1 MDGEILSKAE
11 RASLARAM
19 LLSKLADMRS
29 QLPTLMGL
37 AKMSGREE
45 ARYQLRMAYEWL
57 AEAQDNVGLPLVE
70 IVNSEDKDET
80 QPIEDKQDTERF
92 EVLE

>member
-11 RASLARAM
+11 RASLARTM

-57 AEAQDNVGLPLVE
+57 GEALDSVGLPRVE
-70 IVNSEDKDET
+70 IINAGGDDEET
-80 QPIEDKQDTERF
+80 QPVESMWDTQ
-92 EVLE
+92 VLE